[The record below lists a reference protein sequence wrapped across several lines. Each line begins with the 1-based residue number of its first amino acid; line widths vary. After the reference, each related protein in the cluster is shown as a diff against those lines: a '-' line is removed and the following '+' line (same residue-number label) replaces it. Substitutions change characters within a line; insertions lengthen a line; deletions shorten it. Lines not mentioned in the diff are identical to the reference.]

1 MIIIY
6 THRFKHVYRY
16 KYWKPMSTISGAK
29 QDIRKIYIYRY
40 VCIIFMGLQSTVH
53 YTCAF
58 PHKTL
63 AEFDLGL

>member
-1 MIIIY
+1 MCIDIN
-6 THRFKHVYRY
+6 TGNQCQQFLGPNK
-16 KYWKPMSTISGAK
+16 ISGK
-29 QDIRKIYIYRY
+29 YIYIYRY